1 MDIEEIDDKE
11 ISDTMTDP
19 LKYQGHFDDAFMI
32 NFGNYLW
39 KCTNTLLYTCEY
51 LYLYCIVARN
61 V

>member
-32 NFGNYLW
+32 NFGNYL
-39 KCTNTLLYTCEY
+39 
-51 LYLYCIVARN
+51 
-61 V
+61 